1 MDPYRALSFD
11 VLHSL
16 LTGLFGA
23 HLWPVLKDEIEKHRA
38 DGLAQLDA
46 WYVLSPILTC
56 KI

>member
-46 WYVLSPILTC
+46 QYVLSPILTC
-56 KI
+56 EI